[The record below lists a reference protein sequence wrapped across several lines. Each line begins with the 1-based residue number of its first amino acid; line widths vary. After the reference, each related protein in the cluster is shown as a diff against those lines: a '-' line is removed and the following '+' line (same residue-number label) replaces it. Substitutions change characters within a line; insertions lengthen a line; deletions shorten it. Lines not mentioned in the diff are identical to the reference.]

1 MSHASHGSIPRWSW
15 LVPVA
20 AALVLGLIMT
30 DVLPEKSGAVLGLV
44 TLLLGGAVFASV
56 HHAEVL
62 AARVGEPFGSIILA
76 VCVTVIE
83 VALIVSIMLSGAE
96 GNEEVARDTVFSAIM
111 IVLNGVIGL
120 CLVLGGRR
128 HHEQSFQLNAA
139 SASLAVLGTLATVS
153 FVLPNFVLAGGQGQF
168 SILQLLVI
176 GLVSLG
182 LYATFV
188 FVQTVSHRDYF
199 MEVERGALVDP
210 DAEPELVHGVADEV
224 PSRAVTLVSV
234 FLLPAALLIVILL
247 AKILSHPLDMAV
259 AHAGLPQAVV
269 GVVIAAI
276 VLLPE
281 GIASVRAA
289 LHNQLQNSVNLV
301 LGSALASI
309 GLTIPVV
316 AAVSVTMGKPL
327 VLGLVAED
335 IVLLVLTL
343 FVSTLT
349 LGTGRTTILQGA
361 VHLSIFAVFLLLSAV
376 P

>member
-1 MSHASHGSIPRWSW
+1 MSHTSHGSIPVWSW
-15 LVPVA
+15 LVPA
-20 AALVLGLIMT
+20 AAVLALALIFSH
-30 DVLPEKSGAVLGLV
+30 VLPESAAAVLVLV
-44 TLLLGGAVFASV
+44 TVLLGGAVFSSV

-111 IVLNGVIGL
+111 IVLNGVIGF

-153 FVLPNFVLAGGQGQF
+153 FVLPNFVLAGGEGEF

-176 GLVSLG
+176 GVVSLG

-188 FVQTVSHRDYF
+188 FVQTVRHRDYF
-199 MEVERGALVDP
+199 MEDERTGDDVGVGDGSSAGKVH
-210 DAEPELVHGVADEV
+210 EL
-224 PSRAVTLVSV
+224 PSGRVTLASAV
-234 FLLPAALLIVILL
+234 LLPVALLVVILL
-247 AKILSHPLDMAV
+247 AKILSHPLDAAV
-259 AHAGLPQAVV
+259 AYAGLPQAAV
-269 GVVIAAI
+269 GVAIAAI

-289 LHNQLQNSVNLV
+289 MHNQLQNSINLV

-309 GLTIPVV
+309 GLTVPVV
-316 AAVSVTMGKPL
+316 GAVSVIMGKPL
-327 VLGLVAED
+327 VLGLMPED
-335 IVLLVLTL
+335 LVLLVLTL

-361 VHLSIFAVFLLLSAV
+361 VHLSIFAVFLLLAV
-376 P
+376 IP

>member
-1 MSHASHGSIPRWSW
+1 MSHASHGSIPHWSW
-15 LVPVA
+15 LVPVIA
-20 AALVLGLIMT
+20 ALALVLVMT
-30 DVLPEKSGAVLGLV
+30 DVLPETSVAVLGLV

-62 AARVGEPFGSIILA
+62 AARVGEPYGSIILA

-111 IVLNGVIGL
+111 IVLNGVIGF
-120 CLVLGGRR
+120 CLVLGGQR

-153 FVLPNFVLAGGQGQF
+153 FVLPNFVMAGGDGQF
-168 SILQLLVI
+168 SILQLVVI
-176 GLVSLG
+176 GVVSLG
-182 LYATFV
+182 LYGTFV
-188 FVQTVSHRDYF
+188 FVQTVRHRDYF
-199 MEVERGALVDP
+199 LEAVRVKEGEALHEAP
-210 DAEPELVHGVADEV
+210 QEM
-224 PSRAVTLVSV
+224 PSGKVTLASV
-234 FLLPAALLIVILL
+234 FLLPLALLIVILL
-247 AKILSHPLDMAV
+247 AKILSHPLDTAV
-259 AHAGLPQAVV
+259 AYAGLPQAVV
-269 GVVIAAI
+269 GVAIAAV

-289 LHNQLQNSVNLV
+289 VHNQLQNSVNLV

-316 AAVSVTMGKPL
+316 AAVSVFMGKPL
-327 VLGLVAED
+327 VIGLVPED
-335 IVLLVLTL
+335 LVLLVLTL

-361 VHLSIFAVFLLLSAV
+361 VHLSIFAVFLLLSAI